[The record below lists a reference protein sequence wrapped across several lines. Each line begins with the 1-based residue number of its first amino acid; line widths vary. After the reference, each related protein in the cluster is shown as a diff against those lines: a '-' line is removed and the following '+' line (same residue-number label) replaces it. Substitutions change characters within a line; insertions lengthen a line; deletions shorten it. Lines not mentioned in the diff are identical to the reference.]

1 MERVKTIGWS
11 LLFIGIII
19 VGLCAE
25 GVIDKLC

>member
-1 MERVKTIGWS
+1 MEKLKKIGWT
-11 LLFIGIII
+11 LMFFGIII